1 MSQTAVLSTP
11 TRIFAA
17 ARDLFDKDGADGVS
31 MRRIAE
37 KVGITP
43 MAIYKHYP
51 DKEALLNA
59 LMLDGF
65 AAWEARVEKLDAAE
79 PLAWLDQMSE
89 AYLDFALD
97 EPRRYEAAFLLKA
110 SAARRYPGD
119 FLAGRSPVISRMM
132 ARIEQ
137 AKAQGLID
145 DTPTIDI
152 AISLAA
158 LPQGLVD
165 IYRAGRFTGEAEF
178 RAAFRKALSHCLRS
192 FLKKESK

>member
-1 MSQTAVLSTP
+1 MSQPTQ

-17 ARDLFDKDGADGVS
+17 ARELFDQEGAEGVS

-51 DKEALLNA
+51 DKDALLNA

-79 PLAWLDQMSE
+79 PLAWLDQVNE
-89 AYLDFALD
+89 AYLNFALD

-110 SAARRYPGD
+110 SAARRDPGD

-132 ARIEQ
+132 SRIEQ
-137 AKAQGLID
+137 AKAQGLFG

-165 IYRAGRFTGEAEF
+165 IYRAGRFADEAGF
-178 RAAFRKALSHCLRS
+178 RAAFRKALRHCLQS
-192 FLKKESK
+192 FMKKESR